1 MGVSAHPY
9 KKKDK
14 NQINTNKIMEQNMTT
29 IPFDLELA
37 KRINN
42 GEYNGTIVT
51 SGRNFRVEFVYYKEG
66 GVYPILGVVHTDHGI
81 ISDWFSSNGCGS
93 KNYRLELMVP
103 KYMTFKDGDVL
114 SSEDGNCIF
123 ILNTHGEYLTS
134 LS

>member
-66 GVYPILGVVHTDHGI
+66 GVYPILGVVHTDQDRK
-81 ISDWFSSNGCGS
+81 S
-93 KNYRLELMVP
+93 V
-103 KYMTFKDGDVL
+103 V
-114 SSEDGNCIF
+114 
-123 ILNTHGEYLTS
+123 
-134 LS
+134 

>member
-37 KRINN
+37 KKINN

-51 SGRNFRVEFVYYKEG
+51 SGRNFRVEFVYYKEEG
-66 GVYPILGVVHTDHGI
+66 MYPILGVVHTDHGI
-81 ISDWFSSNGCGS
+81 ISDWFSFNGCGS

-103 KYMTFKDGDVL
+103 EYTTFKDGDVL
-114 SSEDGNCIF
+114 SWDYCIHFEGNEH
-123 ILNTHGEYLTS
+123 LLGTDEAL
-134 LS
+134 

>member
-37 KRINN
+37 KKINN

-51 SGRNFRVEFVYYKEG
+51 SGRNFRVEFVYYKEEG
-66 GVYPILGVVHTDHGI
+66 MYPILGVVHTDHGI
-81 ISDWFSSNGCGS
+81 Q
-93 KNYRLELMVP
+93 K
-103 KYMTFKDGDVL
+103 
-114 SSEDGNCIF
+114 
-123 ILNTHGEYLTS
+123 
-134 LS
+134 